1 MDSDYELESDDD
13 DLFVDNVVEEYID
26 QGKGKGKKI
35 GTEDQVL
42 VYDED
47 HDYDSTDDDLDLPES
62 SHGKGFKFKT
72 FKEEDMVNPIFKV
85 GMLFPSV
92 EILRKAITEY
102 SLRER
107 VEIKMPRND
116 RRRVRAHCADGCPWY
131 MYASFDSRAKAF
143 MVKTYCGAHNCQ
155 REWVLKRCTARW
167 LSEKYLETFR
177 ADEKM
182 NLSNF
187 AKSVQKD
194 WNLTPL
200 RTKLW
205 RARRMALNKIYGDE
219 VEQYN
224 ELWDYGCELRR
235 SNPGTTF
242 NLNLSEGYF
251 STCYLSLDACKRGF
265 LSACRPII

>member
-1 MDSDYELESDDD
+1 LDSDYELESDDD

-116 RRRVRAHCADGCPWY
+116 RMRVRAHCADGCPWY
-131 MYASFDSRAKAF
+131 KYASFDSRAKAF
-143 MVKTYCGAHNCQ
+143 MVKNYCGSHNCQ
-155 REWVLKRCTARW
+155 RESGFSRDALLGGFQRSMWRL
-167 LSEKYLETFR
+167 LEL
-177 ADEKM
+177 M
-182 NLSNF
+182 
-187 AKSVQKD
+187 
-194 WNLTPL
+194 
-200 RTKLW
+200 
-205 RARRMALNKIYGDE
+205 RR
-219 VEQYN
+219 
-224 ELWDYGCELRR
+224 
-235 SNPGTTF
+235 
-242 NLNLSEGYF
+242 
-251 STCYLSLDACKRGF
+251 
-265 LSACRPII
+265 